1 MCPIILIFGYRLY
14 TISPPQ
20 GSVLSA
26 SLRLWRMG
34 MKGRWALNPFQTYRN
49 MTADDFWENVKP
61 SRFQGEDRPAWMTFD
76 DQWVDEVKRGF
87 KACSVFCWY
96 PIYCACLPT
105 SFRPERTAEL
115 LCFQG
120 SRTTSSTT
128 T

>member
-1 MCPIILIFGYRLY
+1 MCPIILIFGYKLY

-105 SFRPERTAEL
+105 SFRPERTAES
-115 LCFQG
+115 LCF
-120 SRTTSSTT
+120 
-128 T
+128 